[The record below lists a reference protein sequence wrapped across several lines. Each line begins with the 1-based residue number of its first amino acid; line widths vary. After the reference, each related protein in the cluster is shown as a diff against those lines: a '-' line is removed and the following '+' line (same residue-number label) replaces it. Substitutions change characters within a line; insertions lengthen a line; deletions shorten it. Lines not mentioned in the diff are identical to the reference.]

1 MSTPELHILL
11 STYNGEA
18 YLEDLLDSVLGQSH
32 ESIWVHIRDDGST
45 DSTVDILHRYQAK
58 DKRISVDLGSNI
70 GVQASFFSLLASVA
84 DSSGYFAFCDQDDI
98 WDRRKL
104 EVAVNR
110 IQASERPD
118 SALYFCRL
126 SCVDSRNR
134 HLYDT
139 VIPRN
144 PGVFNALVENS
155 AIGCTCVFGKR
166 LLEEFLRGDPTHMI
180 MHDWWMY
187 LCAADRGALIYDE
200 VPRILYRQHDNTAT
214 PREPGFLRLKNRF
227 RDRLARLGDSDA
239 GLESLRQA
247 NHYLATYPDCSP
259 LLRATLEELNA
270 SHGILRFFRRL
281 KLILSTPLHRNNR
294 LETLALKLVILF
306 DLY

>member
-1 MSTPELHILL
+1 MSAPKLHILL

-18 YLEDLLDSVLGQSH
+18 YLEELLDSVLGQSY
-32 ESIWVHIRDDGST
+32 ESIRVHIRDDGST
-45 DSTVDILHRYQAK
+45 DSTVSILHRYQAK
-58 DKRISVDLGSNI
+58 DKRISVELGSNI
-70 GVQASFFSLLASVA
+70 GVQASFFSLLESVA
-84 DSSGYFAFCDQDDI
+84 DSTGYFAFCDQDDI
-98 WDRRKL
+98 WDAQKL

-118 SALYFCRL
+118 SALYFSRL

-139 VIPRN
+139 PVPRN

-166 LLEEFLRGDPTHMI
+166 LLDEFLCADPTHMI

-187 LCAADRGALIYDE
+187 LCAASEGVLIYDE
-200 VPRILYRQHDNTAT
+200 VPRIRYRQHDNTAT

-227 RDRLARLGDSDA
+227 RDRLSRLGSSDA

-247 NHYLATYPDCSP
+247 NHFLATYPDCNSR
-259 LLRATLEELNA
+259 LRATLEELNA
-270 SHGILRFFRRL
+270 CHGILRFFRRL
-281 KLILSTPLHRNNR
+281 KLVLRTPLHRNNR
-294 LETLALKLVILF
+294 LETVALKLVILF